1 MGKKANLTSLQ
12 CVAAFK
18 DDQYGSGP
26 MSEIRKK
33 NRRNCSKFVQF
44 SKRSESN
51 YERNDAN
58 EISLA
63 NLNILLK
70 YSQCFAIQYNL

>member
-1 MGKKANLTSLQ
+1 
-12 CVAAFK
+12 
-18 DDQYGSGP
+18 

-33 NRRNCSKFVQF
+33 QKKLFKNCSVFI
-44 SKRSESN
+44 EIN

-58 EISLA
+58 KITLA

>member
-18 DDQYGSGP
+18 DNQFGSGP

-33 NRRNCSKFVQF
+33 QKKLFKNCSVFI
-44 SKRSESN
+44 EIN

-58 EISLA
+58 RTTLA
-63 NLNILLK
+63 NLNIMLK